1 MANKIV
7 KVFFPDRRTDIAAYR
22 GAIRDGEKGGSVKRD
37 DRARM
42 PEA

>member
-1 MANKIV
+1 MGLQKAGGEG
-7 KVFFPDRRTDIAAYR
+7 RRKKGVEGVSGGEGRR
-22 GAIRDGEKGGSVKRD
+22 GLGVKRD